1 MKMLTAVALLLVLAL
16 VLALALVDWTIPI
29 VVKLPDGA
37 AKQDAF
43 PHIEVK
49 NLADETKAFPEQFPG
64 EKTLLLIAFEREQQD
79 QLEDWSARLSLR
91 APGAPEWLELP
102 VIDDPGAFMRWF
114 VDVGMKGGIDDPA
127 VRRRVFTIYAPRQ
140 DFIRIIGL
148 PNTTQVHLVVADR
161 SGRILCKVSGEWSEE
176 KEKSLKSALR

>member
-1 MKMLTAVALLLVLAL
+1 MGMKMLTAVALLL

-79 QLEDWSARLSLR
+79 QLDDWSARLSLR
-91 APGAPEWLELP
+91 APGAPEWL
-102 VIDDPGAFMRWF
+102 
-114 VDVGMKGGIDDPA
+114 DVGMKGGIDDPA

-140 DFIRIIGL
+140 DFIRILGL
-148 PNTTQVHLVVADR
+148 PNATQVHLVVADR
-161 SGRILCKVSGEWSEE
+161 SGRILCKVSGDWTMD
-176 KEKSLKSALR
+176 KEVHLRSALR

>member
-1 MKMLTAVALLLVLAL
+1 MTKKMLIALLVCGMLGVL
-16 VLALALVDWTIPI
+16 LVDWKIPQ
-29 VVKLPDGA
+29 VVALPEKSAEPD
-37 AKQDAF
+37 QF
-43 PHIEVK
+43 PAMLVK
-49 NLADETKAFPEQFPG
+49 NLADETKAFPKQFPG

-79 QLEDWSARLSLR
+79 QLDDWSARLSLR

-114 VDVGMKGGIDDPA
+114 VDVGMKGGIEDPL

-140 DFIRIIGL
+140 DFIRILGL
-148 PNTTQVHLVVADR
+148 PNTTQVHLAVADR
-161 SGRILCKVSGEWSEE
+161 SGRILCKISGDWSEE

>member
-1 MKMLTAVALLLVLAL
+1 MAKKILAAVALLL
-16 VLALALVDWTIPI
+16 VLALALVDWTIPK
-29 VVKLPDGA
+29 VVKLPDGQ

-49 NLADETKAFPEQFPG
+49 NLADETKAFPNQFPG

-79 QLEDWSARLSLR
+79 QLDDWSARLSLR

-140 DFIRIIGL
+140 DFIRILGL
-148 PNTTQVHLVVADR
+148 PNATQVHLVVADR
-161 SGRILCKVSGEWSEE
+161 SGRILCKVSGDWTMD
-176 KEKSLKSALR
+176 KEVHLRSALR

>member
-1 MKMLTAVALLLVLAL
+1 MAKKILAAVALLL
-16 VLALALVDWTIPI
+16 VLALALVDWTIPK
-29 VVKLPDGA
+29 VVKLPDGP

-49 NLADETKAFPEQFPG
+49 SLADETKAFPNQFPG

-79 QLEDWSARLSLR
+79 QLDDWSARLSLR

-102 VIDDPGAFMRWF
+102 VIDDPGVFMRWF

-140 DFIRIIGL
+140 DFIRILGL
-148 PNTTQVHLVVADR
+148 PDTTQVHLVVADR
-161 SGRILCKVSGEWSEE
+161 SGRILRKVSGEWTEE
-176 KEKSLKSALR
+176 KERSLKSALR

>member
-1 MKMLTAVALLLVLAL
+1 MATKILIASVLLLVLGL
-16 VLALALVDWTIPI
+16 TLVDWTIPK
-29 VVKLPDGA
+29 VVKLPDGP

-49 NLADETKAFPEQFPG
+49 NLADETKAFPNQFPG

-79 QLEDWSARLSLR
+79 QLDDWSARLSLR

-114 VDVGMKGGIDDPA
+114 VDVGMKGGINAPA

-140 DFIRIIGL
+140 DFIRILGL
-148 PNTTQVHLVVADR
+148 PDTTQVHLVVADR
-161 SGRILCKVSGEWSEE
+161 SGRILCKVSGDWTMD
-176 KEKSLKSALR
+176 KEVHLRSALR